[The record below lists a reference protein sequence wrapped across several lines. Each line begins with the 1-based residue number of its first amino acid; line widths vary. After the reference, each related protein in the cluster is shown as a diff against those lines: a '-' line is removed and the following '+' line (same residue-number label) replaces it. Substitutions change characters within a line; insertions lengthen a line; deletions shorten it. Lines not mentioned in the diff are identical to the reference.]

1 MNKFKEVSK
10 EISERLSNLPYDN
23 GDSSDIG
30 NEIGIVISQYLS
42 DNSFGWELDDFIMG
56 IKHGID
62 LKKNQEFYLTEIIK
76 SDEELG
82 LYEEPNKFDID
93 EKND

>member
-1 MNKFKEVSK
+1 MSDFLLVCK

-30 NEIGIVISQYLS
+30 NEIGIVLGLFLS
-42 DNSFGWELDDFIMG
+42 EGSFGWEEDDFISG

-62 LKKNQEFYLTEIIK
+62 LKKNQEFYLSEMMK
-76 SDEELG
+76 KDQENG
-82 LYEEPNKFDID
+82 LYDNLDGFDKD
-93 EKND
+93 K